1 MRRSIVILPLLVV
14 TLASSASPLALAAQE
29 IKFPPYKRV
38 VLPNGLTLLLM
49 EHHEVPLVSF
59 DFIVRAGSAADPA
72 GKEGVASVTAALLRK
87 GTKTRSADDISTQ
100 LDFIGGTLSTNV
112 THDYTNGSA
121 EFLKKDLAVG
131 LDLLGDVLLNPT
143 FPQAEVDKLLKQRID
158 GLKQAKDQPQAV
170 IQRYFERY
178 LYGGHSYGRPVSG
191 DENSLNNITRDDI
204 VSFYNT
210 YYAPNQMILSAVGD
224 FNTAEMESI
233 LREKFGA
240 WPRKN
245 VPTVNVPDPPE
256 FRGKKLLLV
265 DKPDA
270 TQTFY
275 RIGNV
280 GVSFTNPDWPQI
292 DVIRTLLGGR
302 FTSMLNSELR
312 INSGLTY
319 GASCFFDARKARGP
333 FAVASYTRNAAT
345 EKAVDMT
352 LDILKR
358 LHEQGITA
366 EQLQSA
372 KAYIK
377 GQFPPDIETSDQLA
391 EWLTRLEFYGL
402 DASYITT
409 YFAKI
414 DAMTLADARRII
426 RQYFPQEHL
435 VFVMI
440 GKADEI
446 KEVVK
451 KYAPTV
457 EMKTITDP
465 GF

>member
-1 MRRSIVILPLLVV
+1 MRKIIAIISLLIVMLS
-14 TLASSASPLALAAQE
+14 SSAPRTARATSGITL
-29 IKFPPYKRV
+29 PPYKKT

-49 EHHEVPLVSF
+49 EHHEVPIVSF
-59 DFIVRAGSAADPA
+59 DFILRTGSTADPA
-72 GKEGVASVTAALLRK
+72 GKAGIASLTAALLRK
-87 GTKTRSADDISTQ
+87 GTKTRSADDISNQ
-100 LDFIGGTLSTNV
+100 LDFVGGAFTAGV
-112 THDYTNGSA
+112 THDYTGGSA
-121 EFLKKDLAVG
+121 EFLKKDLAIG
-131 LDLLGDVLLNPT
+131 LDLLSDVLLNPT
-143 FPQAEVDKLLKQRID
+143 FPPAEVDKLLKQRLD

-178 LYGGHSYGRPVSG
+178 LYGAHPYGRPAGG
-191 DENSLNNITRDDI
+191 DENSLRRITRDDI
-204 VSFYNT
+204 AGFYNT
-210 YYAPNQMILSAVGD
+210 YYAPNQLILAAVGD
-224 FNTAEMESI
+224 FTAAEMETA
-233 LREKFGA
+233 LQEKFGA

-245 VPTVNVPDPPE
+245 TPAVSVPDPPE
-256 FRGKKLLLV
+256 FKGRKLLLV

-302 FTSMLNSELR
+302 FTSLLNSELR

-319 GASCFFDARKARGP
+319 GASCFFDARKTRGP
-333 FAVASYTRNAAT
+333 FVVATFTRNAAT
-345 EKAVDMT
+345 EQAVDMT

-358 LHEQGITA
+358 LQERGVTE

-372 KAYIK
+372 KTYIK

-391 EWLTRLEFYGL
+391 DLITRLEFYGL
-402 DASYITT
+402 DAAYINN
-409 YFAKI
+409 YFAQI

-426 RQYFPQEHL
+426 QRYFPLENL
-435 VFVMI
+435 VFVLI

-451 KYAPTV
+451 KYAPTMEV
-457 EMKTITDP
+457 KAITEP